1 MLFFKLH
8 GYTVNT
14 GCGPDFSHITFDKE
28 ITISEP
34 SLPQL
39 LAGAAVCIVLYSS
52 FYETGRLVKQQCRP
66 QRALPIAL
74 SVNTGLAFLAFFAL
88 GIVLTLMTGNV

>member
-1 MLFFKLH
+1 M
-8 GYTVNT
+8 
-14 GCGPDFSHITFDKE
+14 
-28 ITISEP
+28 
-34 SLPQL
+34 
-39 LAGAAVCIVLYSS
+39 VLYSS
-52 FYETGRLVKQQCRP
+52 FYETGRLVKQQRRP